1 MSSTDYNYQPLPL
14 PLRRPPYPVDDS
26 RGTFVMWLVIA
37 TEACLFGA
45 LFGSYWYTG
54 KYQPIWPPDQAPKLH
69 YVIPSLFI
77 ILVSAVVLYWGELQL
92 KKQNVASAKFAMA
105 LAILG
110 GLGYIAFTILDMQ
123 EHLQTLVANADSYS
137 SIFYTTS
144 VIHAAHICL
153 GILMMVYVLLL
164 GKFEPRSS
172 MPHRPYHNVAIYWYF
187 ASFIYLL
194 LVIFLYIIPF
204 VRR

>member
-1 MSSTDYNYQPLPL
+1 MSSDFNYQPLPL

-26 RGTFVMWLVIA
+26 RGTFTMWLVIA
-37 TEACLFGA
+37 SEACLFAA

-54 KYQPIWPPDQAPKLH
+54 KYQPIWPPDAPPKLH
-69 YVIPSLFI
+69 YAIPALFI
-77 ILVSAVVLYWGELQL
+77 MLVSGAVLYWGELQL
-92 KKQNVASAKFAMA
+92 KKQNVATAKFAMA

-110 GLGYIAFTILDMQ
+110 GLGYIAFTILDSQ
-123 EHLQTLVANADSYS
+123 EHLSTLAANADSYS
-137 SIFYTTS
+137 AIFYTTT

-153 GILMMVYVLLL
+153 GILMMLYVLAL
-164 GKFEPRSS
+164 GKLEPRAS

-187 ASFIYLL
+187 SVVVYLL